1 LKKLT
6 FFLVYA
12 VIVLSVFSYTSA
24 KEKTNLKQL
33 LHAQYTNQMSDA
45 SSQLNE
51 LQKSVQQSLL
61 FSDPTAL
68 NDSLQDVWR
77 LSSDIRQTI
86 GGLPLDREFTT
97 QWMNYLGRLG
107 NQAKLTMTSEESKT
121 NWNKS
126 VSNVAS
132 NLSSFSS
139 EWDVATAHLLQED
152 KHYNQW
158 LNQLSNKDVKNNFS
172 NLSATVKSYAESDF
186 PLTSS
191 ETDNQKKKD
200 LIALKDKVI
209 SEKEALARFKE
220 MFPQYEKATIRI
232 EQSEKTAPYPFYHIT
247 FHEGIRLGYA
257 DITKKGGHLLSF
269 LVERPVDK
277 STLSQEELINKA
289 NKQMKELDF
298 DDLEIEASREN
309 TMAWHLN
316 YVRINPS
323 NKAKVYADGVQ
334 VKIAKDNGEI
344 IGINGMEYIQKET
357 LKDQPMKKID
367 WKTFFDKNV
376 EIVEE
381 ALSYSEN
388 DKMEERLC
396 YELTVVYYN
405 KNVPHTFRVLVDT
418 ETGEII
424 KNEKL

>member
-1 LKKLT
+1 MKKLT

-33 LHAQYTNQMSDA
+33 LHAQYTNQMADA

-51 LQKSVQQSLL
+51 LQKAVQQSLL

-86 GGLPLDREFTT
+86 GGIPLDREFTT

-152 KHYNQW
+152 KHYNKW
-158 LNQLSNKDVKNNFS
+158 LDQLSNMDVKNNFT

-191 ETDNQKKKD
+191 ETDNQKKK
-200 LIALKDKVI
+200 I
-209 SEKEALARFKE
+209 
-220 MFPQYEKATIRI
+220 
-232 EQSEKTAPYPFYHIT
+232 
-247 FHEGIRLGYA
+247 
-257 DITKKGGHLLSF
+257 
-269 LVERPVDK
+269 
-277 STLSQEELINKA
+277 
-289 NKQMKELDF
+289 
-298 DDLEIEASREN
+298 
-309 TMAWHLN
+309 
-316 YVRINPS
+316 
-323 NKAKVYADGVQ
+323 
-334 VKIAKDNGEI
+334 
-344 IGINGMEYIQKET
+344 
-357 LKDQPMKKID
+357 
-367 WKTFFDKNV
+367 
-376 EIVEE
+376 
-381 ALSYSEN
+381 
-388 DKMEERLC
+388 
-396 YELTVVYYN
+396 
-405 KNVPHTFRVLVDT
+405 
-418 ETGEII
+418 
-424 KNEKL
+424 

>member
-1 LKKLT
+1 MKKLT
-6 FFLVYA
+6 FFLVYT
-12 VIVLSVFSYTSA
+12 VIVFSIFSYTTSI
-24 KEKTNLKQL
+24 EKTNLKQL
-33 LHAQYTNQMSDA
+33 LHAQYTNKMAGA

-51 LQKSVQQSLL
+51 LQKAVQQSLL

-86 GGLPLDREFTT
+86 GDLPLDREFTT

-107 NQAKLTMTSEESKT
+107 NQAKLTMTTEESKA

-126 VSNVAS
+126 VTNVAS

-152 KHYNQW
+152 KHYNKW
-158 LNQLSNKDVKNNFS
+158 LDQLSNMDVDSNFT
-172 NLSATVKSYAESDF
+172 NLSASVKSYTESDF

-191 ETDNQKKKD
+191 ESDRQKKKD
-200 LIALKDKVI
+200 LQALKDQPI
-209 SEKEALARFKE
+209 SEKQALARFKE
-220 MFPQYEKATIRI
+220 MFTQYDKATIRI
-232 EQSEKTAPYPFYHIT
+232 EESAKTAPYPFYHIT
-247 FHEGIRLGYA
+247 FHDGIRLGYA
-257 DITKKGGHLLSF
+257 DITKKGGHLLSY
-269 LVERPVDK
+269 LVERPVDE
-277 STLSQEELINKA
+277 STLSQEELVTRA
-289 NKQMKELDF
+289 NKRMNQLGF
-298 DDLEIEASREN
+298 DDLKIVDSREN

-316 YVRINPS
+316 YVRINPD
-323 NKAKVYADGVQ
+323 NKAKIYADGVQ

-344 IGINGMEYIQKET
+344 IGINSMEYIQKET
-357 LKDQPMKKID
+357 LKNQPMKKIN

-381 ALSYSEN
+381 DLAYSEN

-418 ETGEII
+418 ETAEII